1 MASRHQEEQERRR
14 RELDAAVRRAAAAS
28 EPAAM
33 PMAKNRL
40 IAVSTSTPPPMR
52 DLTMTGTSDSVIAPT
67 IQNQLTAIA
76 PTHCRSS
83 ALSSLEDLARRRP
96 RVEVDLE
103 ARARRCRSAGMNSDA
118 P

>member
-1 MASRHQEEQERRR
+1 MDRDQAHDDQHERRR
-14 RELDAAVRRAAAAS
+14 RELDAAMREHRGEQRAG
-28 EPAAM
+28 AM

-76 PTHCRSS
+76 PTHERSS
-83 ALSSLEDLARRRP
+83 AFSSRRI
-96 RVEVDLE
+96 VQVAVIGL
-103 ARARRCRSAGMNSDA
+103 
-118 P
+118 